1 MDNKKSN
8 SKLFKKLDNDNQV
21 LLDKLT
27 ELKIL
32 LDYYKT
38 QYFAVCNVVRELR
51 TELDKIKGEKNNE

>member
-38 QYFAVCNVVRELR
+38 QHFAVCNVVRELR